1 LIEQPVVAE
10 LRYDMNRR
18 RNLKTNGCLNLQWIR
33 RHEFV
38 AAIKLLDE
46 FRPGKLEQLS
56 RIAQETLYRACY
68 HGSIMNALVFL
79 CRDLLR
85 PVAREPGGMKRK
97 TTDMRWQR
105 EPCKQALS
113 DSG

>member
-10 LRYDMNRR
+10 LRYDTNSR
-18 RNLKTNGCLNLQWIR
+18 RNIKTDGCRNLQRIR
-33 RHEFV
+33 QHAFV
-38 AAIKLLDE
+38 AVIKLLDE

-85 PVAREPGGMKRK
+85 ENLGA
-97 TTDMRWQR
+97 
-105 EPCKQALS
+105 
-113 DSG
+113 